1 MACLHWLAPA
11 YHRRRRSASQHSD
24 GPREN
29 SRTAGQNQSSSSAR
43 AGTRNG
49 RRQSDPWHPES
60 RPSHLFL
67 QNHSGRAVASDQDRC
82 GAGNGGSLPGV
93 GRVAATQAGSE
104 KGCCRRCSC
113 RGSFQSHV
121 GFHHRRPIIPPPFR
135 AAVHC
140 PAGANPRRRPAPL
153 PRQKEA
159 GRSRQSRR
167 RAPGYQSSY
176 RVPSRGTP

>member
-11 YHRRRRSASQHSD
+11 DHRRRRSASQHSD
-24 GPREN
+24 GPREKP
-29 SRTAGQNQSSSSAR
+29 RTAGQIRSASVAL

-49 RRQSDPWHPES
+49 RRQSGDWHPES

-67 QNHSGRAVASDQDRC
+67 QNHSGRAAASDQDRC
-82 GAGNGGSLPGV
+82 GANSDGSSPGV
-93 GRVAATQAGSE
+93 GRAAATQAGSG

-113 RGSFQSHV
+113 RGSFQWHV
-121 GFHHRRPIIPPPFR
+121 GFHHRRPIVPPPFH

-140 PAGANPRRRPAPL
+140 PAGASPRLLPAQRR
-153 PRQKEA
+153 RQKEA

-167 RAPGYQSSY
+167 RAPGYQSS
-176 RVPSRGTP
+176 